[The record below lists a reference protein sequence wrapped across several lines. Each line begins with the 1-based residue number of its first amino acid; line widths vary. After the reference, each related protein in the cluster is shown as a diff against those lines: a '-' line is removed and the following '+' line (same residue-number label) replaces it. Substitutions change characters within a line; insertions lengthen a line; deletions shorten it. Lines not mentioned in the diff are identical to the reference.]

1 MADEY
6 VNLGNLGLETPR
18 NRERG
23 AVSLRG
29 PREGAIRL
37 DTCPEMVG
45 GKGGWISVEM
55 R

>member
-6 VNLGNLGLETPR
+6 VNLRSLGVETSTG
-18 NRERG
+18 RG
-23 AVSLRG
+23 AVGL
-29 PREGAIRL
+29 EGATRL
-37 DTCPEMVG
+37 DTCPERVG